1 MDPFFKRCLNQTVI
15 FFLKKRLQ
23 PTILEFAYANGV
35 GKTGHKASLLEY
47 SLIVIFSQRAF

>member
-1 MDPFFKRCLNQTVI
+1 MDPFFKRCRNQTVI
-15 FFLKKRLQ
+15 FFKKRLQ